1 MFKESMSILS
11 PIIIIIAL
19 YQLITGDFEL
29 QPLVMLLLS
38 LLILVL
44 GLEQFRIGKKLFMV
58 VFLFNLFVS
67 I

>member
-1 MFKESMSILS
+1 MSILS

-44 GLEQFRIGKKLFMV
+44 GLEQFRIDKKLLMV